1 MANHKNEPLFFL
13 KFKQQDQVEKRGRE
27 LETVDGII
35 FKLFEEAK
43 KQAIP
48 SVKRAAAEKN

>member
-1 MANHKNEPLFFL
+1 MNRFFFFF